1 MFWAQAQVDRGPTF
15 SVLEKTPVESTQ
27 SSTPWIWTLKCMKLW
42 WEYIRRAKAKTDE
55 NVRKS
60 RGLEWWGGVEVE
72 WGSLYSPPSQPIHIH
87 DNVIWHG
94 DHVLLVRG
102 GGRSTCW
109 VTLRIDVVITWAGE
123 GEHMYL
129 YGSVYISRPMYYWY
143 NKSLLFRK
151 NCKVRTCKSSLSLSC
166 T

>member
-1 MFWAQAQVDRGPTF
+1 MFWAQAQVRRGPTF

-27 SSTPWIWTLKCMKLW
+27 SSTPWIWTLIYMKLR

-72 WGSLYSPPSQPIHIH
+72 WGSLYSPPPPFSTHSHPWQRHMTWWSRS
-87 DNVIWHG
+87 VSE
-94 DHVLLVRG
+94 G

-151 NCKVRTCKSSLSLSC
+151 NCKVRTCKSSLSC